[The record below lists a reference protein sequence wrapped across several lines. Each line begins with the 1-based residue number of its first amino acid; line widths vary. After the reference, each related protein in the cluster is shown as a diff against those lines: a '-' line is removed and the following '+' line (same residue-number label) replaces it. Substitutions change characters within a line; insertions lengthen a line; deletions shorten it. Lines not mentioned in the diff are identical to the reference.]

1 MSVTCQCL
9 CSPPMMT
16 PSPASLLESCEGGRR
31 GGGGVGHRGGQREHT
46 AMKKVLVKVISDEIM
61 EV

>member
-9 CSPPMMT
+9 CSPPMVT
-16 PSPASLLESCEGGRR
+16 PSPASLLESCEGGGS
-31 GGGGVGHRGGQREHT
+31 GGQGGQREDT